1 MNKINIAAIGL
12 RLLACDKLGKKEA
25 RILSRACNKHGF
37 DTPQFIKTIVR
48 S

>member
-12 RLLACDKLGKKEA
+12 RLLQANKLGVKEA
-25 RILSRACNKHGF
+25 RILTRACTKNGF
-37 DTPQFIKTIVR
+37 DTPQFIKTIAR